1 MTKTKW
7 IVLTCFTVRD
17 TVDVSDSKTRNM
29 LNYADSLQTTTTT
42 IDCEM
47 KEGLFDSFCL
57 DSLYPL
63 FL

>member
-7 IVLTCFTVRD
+7 IVLTCFTVGV
-17 TVDVSDSKTRNM
+17 TVDVSDNKTRIM

-42 IDCEM
+42 SEII

-57 DSLYPL
+57 DSLYP
-63 FL
+63 FFI